1 MARRSREG
9 LRAALRVRDYRLI
22 LGASSISQTGD
33 WLYNVAL
40 LVWVYDR
47 THSAGWVA
55 AVTVAR
61 LAPYVIMGPL
71 GGIVADTFDRRRV
84 MIVSDLLRAA
94 FMIGLASVTYLDG
107 PVILAAALACATTA
121 CGTAYRPAVVAMLP
135 DVVGE
140 RALAAANGAESV
152 VENLSVVVG
161 PAIGAA
167 LLALGSASAAFAING
182 VTFLIAAVLAFTLH
196 VRSRGAGSEEHR
208 TGDVGWVRRMGR
220 GFDELGRSSDARVL
234 AGYMLGT
241 SFLYGAQT
249 VILVLVASDQMG
261 AGTGGVGVLYAALG
275 IGGIAG
281 ASVVGRLAR
290 SARLGASL
298 FAGLLLTA
306 VPIAMLAVTNGGVP
320 AFTLVVVSG
329 LGTVIVDVLVLTQ
342 LQRAVAVDVLGR
354 VWGALDALV
363 VAAIIAGSLLVGPAV
378 DWLGTEGAFVVM
390 ALTVPA
396 LGLLGVRGL
405 LRTDR
410 EAVELLD
417 RIGPIVAVFE
427 ELPIFAEAERSVI
440 ERLAASAVP
449 TKVAVGG
456 DVVVQG
462 GPSDRFYV
470 VESGRFD
477 VFRAE
482 PGGEAA
488 KVGVLA
494 TGDWFGEV
502 GLVHN
507 TPRNATVRARWP
519 SKVWCVD
526 GAELLHAVNAA
537 PTLSAS
543 LLEGI
548 ATRLAA
554 SADERRPG

>member
-1 MARRSREG
+1 M
-9 LRAALRVRDYRLI
+9 RDYRLI

-61 LAPYVIMGPL
+61 LIPYVVIGPI
-71 GGIVADTFDRRRV
+71 GGIIADTFDRRRV

-94 FMIGLASVTYLDG
+94 LMMGLASVTIFDG
-107 PVILAAALACATTA
+107 PVLLAAALAFATTA

-152 VENLSVVVG
+152 VENLAVVVG

-167 LLALGSASAAFAING
+167 LLGVGGPSGAFALNA
-182 VTFLIAAVLAFTLH
+182 VTFLMSALLAVALRA
-196 VRSRGAGSEEHR
+196 RSRGTDSDPQPASDL
-208 TGDVGWVRRMGR
+208 TWFRRLAR
-220 GFDELGRSSDARVL
+220 GFHELGRSSDARVL

-241 SFLYGAQT
+241 SFVYGAQT
-249 VILVLVASDQMG
+249 VILVLVASEQMG
-261 AGTGGVGVLYAALG
+261 TGANGVGVLYAALG

-281 ASVVGRLAR
+281 AAIVSRLAH
-290 SARLGASL
+290 SARLGATL
-298 FAGLLLTA
+298 FVGLVLTA
-306 VPIAMLAVTNGGVP
+306 VPIAMLAATNGGVP

-329 LGTVIVDVLVLTQ
+329 LGTVLVDVLALTQ
-342 LQRAVAVDVLGR
+342 LQRAVPAAVLGR

-378 DWLGTEGAFVVM
+378 DAFGTDAAFVVM
-390 ALTVPA
+390 MLVVPV
-396 LGLLGVRGL
+396 LGIFGIRGL
-405 LRTDR
+405 LRSDR

-417 RIGPIVAVFE
+417 RIGPIVAVFD
-427 ELPIFAEAERSVI
+427 ELPIFAGAERAVI
-440 ERLAASAVP
+440 ERLAGSAVEWVLP
-449 TKVAVGG
+449 VGA
-456 DVVVQG
+456 DAVVQG
-462 GPSDRFYV
+462 EPADRFYV
-470 VESGRFD
+470 IESGRLD
-477 VFRAE
+477 VYRAE
-482 PGGEAA
+482 PGQEPT

-502 GLVHN
+502 GLLHN
-507 TPRNATVRARWP
+507 APRNATVRARWP
-519 SKVWCVD
+519 SKVWWVD
-526 GAELLHAVNAA
+526 GVELLDAMSTA
-537 PTLSAS
+537 PTLSGA
-543 LLEGI
+543 LLEGM

-554 SADERRPG
+554 SER

>member
-1 MARRSREG
+1 MGRRSREG

-61 LAPYVIMGPL
+61 LIPYVVIGPI

-94 FMIGLASVTYLDG
+94 LMMGLASVTVVDG
-107 PVILAAALACATTA
+107 PVLLAAALAFATTA

-167 LLALGSASAAFAING
+167 LLGVGGPSGALALNG
-182 VTFLIAAVLAFTLH
+182 VTFLISALLAVALRE
-196 VRSRGAGSEEHR
+196 RSRGNDSDPQPASDL
-208 TGDVGWVRRMGR
+208 TWFRRLAR
-220 GFDELGRSSDARVL
+220 GFHELGRSSDARVL

-241 SFLYGAQT
+241 SFVYGAQT
-249 VILVLVASDQMG
+249 VILVLVASEQMG
-261 AGTGGVGVLYAALG
+261 TGAKGVGVLYAALG

-281 ASVVGRLAR
+281 AAIVSRLAH
-290 SARLGASL
+290 SARLGATL
-298 FAGLLLTA
+298 FVGLVLTS
-306 VPIAMLAVTNGGVP
+306 VPIAMLAITNGGVP
-320 AFTLVVVSG
+320 AFMLVVVSG
-329 LGTVIVDVLVLTQ
+329 LGTVMVDVLALTQ
-342 LQRAVAVDVLGR
+342 LQRAVPAAVLGR

-378 DWLGTEGAFVVM
+378 DGFGTDAAFVVLM
-390 ALTVPA
+390 LVVPV
-396 LGLLGVRGL
+396 LGILGIRGL
-405 LRTDR
+405 LRSDR

-417 RIGPIVAVFE
+417 RIGPIVAVFD
-427 ELPIFAEAERSVI
+427 ELPIFAGAERSVI
-440 ERLAASAVP
+440 ERLAGSAVE
-449 TKVAVGG
+449 KVLPIGA
-456 DVVVQG
+456 DAVVQG
-462 GPSDRFYV
+462 EPADRFYV
-470 VESGRFD
+470 VESGRLD
-477 VFRAE
+477 VYRTE
-482 PGGEAA
+482 PGQEPT

-502 GLVHN
+502 GLLHN
-507 TPRNATVRARWP
+507 APRNATVRARWP

-526 GAELLHAVNAA
+526 GMELLDALSTA
-537 PTLSAS
+537 PTLSGA
-543 LLEGI
+543 LLEGM
-548 ATRLAA
+548 AARLAA
-554 SADERRPG
+554 NER